1 MAVFGNFFI
10 VKTRVKNDINFPF
23 SPGFF
28 EAGENGRFLG
38 ENGGS
43 ETLVSDSW
51 YFTTPLIFGQG
62 FSPESHSI
70 MFPRPQSVDI

>member
-1 MAVFGNFFI
+1 MTSIFHFHLHFLKK
-10 VKTRVKNDINFPF
+10 VKMDAAK
-23 SPGFF
+23 
-28 EAGENGRFLG
+28 G